1 MLKSV
6 ASLAILSLP
15 TQFES
20 VFAASTMLDQNSA
33 TLAGTTIAGIF
44 GVSLSA
50 YMFMRLRRAQ
60 RTLQLTKRRLGDVEY
75 QLNEAEAALQSE
87 SQILLTWNGDSQM
100 PDRML
105 GTLHGTVRVPE
116 TRDAIIK
123 FESWLEQDA
132 AKMLQ
137 AQLVQL
143 QKDGTAFNFG
153 IKTKLGDLLEVD
165 GRAAGTTLNLRFR
178 PLSGQRLESNE
189 TQYDAHKLAQQVE
202 RLSAILDVA
211 PFPIW
216 LASKDGQLT
225 WVNQSYVKA
234 TEATDSESVLRR
246 NVQLTKSEALDISK
260 AIPQDFLIGRAK
272 AVLGGQMRSFNIH
285 QAALENSNVGF
296 AIDVTPLE
304 ETEKD
309 LCRHEAAHAS
319 MLDKLSTAIAI
330 FGPDQRLNFFNQA
343 YLQLW
348 ELDEEFLRSNPSDGE
363 VLDRLRAGRLLPEQ
377 ANYREWRTKQL
388 KSYTTLDP
396 IEENWYLPDG
406 RSLRVITEQH
416 PLGGVTHL
424 YENLTKEFQLE
435 SRYNELF
442 EVQRETLDNLA
453 EAIALTGPDGR
464 LKLYNPA
471 FMRFWSLEP
480 AFLEKKPHVNELAQL
495 PSLSADSRSAWQDIK
510 FGVTGLEAN
519 RKAHEG
525 RVTQDARVL
534 RYRAVPLPDG
544 NALLTFTDV
553 SDAVKAEQALRDRAE
568 ALEAADRLKNSIL
581 SNVSYEVRTPLTSII
596 GFAETLEYGVA
607 GALTP
612 KQREYVHDIRQ
623 SSEDLK
629 SIINAIIDLSAIDA
643 GQMELKLARVNVS
656 HLLEMAAE
664 RFLPVLEKRHL
675 EINIEV
681 ADNLED
687 IIADQD
693 RVIQMLLH
701 LLSNAAG
708 FSAPDSQ
715 IKMGARRQNN
725 MIQIWV
731 ADSGRGIEPEFQQKV
746 FDRFQAKPLPGSHRG
761 PGLGLALVK
770 SFTEL
775 HGGKVSL
782 VSKMHQG
789 TTVICTLPIAGPNKA
804 ARFETTSAA

>member
-6 ASLAILSLP
+6 AIFAILMLPTPSNAASPIFDQTAAAVAASSLAGVFGLSL
-15 TQFES
+15 S
-20 VFAASTMLDQNSA
+20 V
-33 TLAGTTIAGIF
+33 
-44 GVSLSA
+44 
-50 YMFMRLRRAQ
+50 YMFLRLRRER

-87 SQILLTWNGDSQM
+87 SQILLTWNGNS
-100 PDRML
+100 PTPERML
-105 GTLHGTVRVPE
+105 GTLHGTVQIPE
-116 TRDAIIK
+116 TLSEILQ
-123 FESWLEQDA
+123 FEKWLEHDA
-132 AKMLQ
+132 AKILQ
-137 AQLVQL
+137 SQLALLHQN
-143 QKDGTAFNFG
+143 GTPFNFG

-165 GRAAGTTLNLRFR
+165 GRAAGTMINLRFR
-178 PLSGQRLESNE
+178 PLSGQRLETNE
-189 TQYDAHKLAQQVE
+189 SQYDAHKLAKQVE
-202 RLSAILDVA
+202 RLSAILDRA

-216 LASKDGQLT
+216 LTDKEGKLD
-225 WVNQSYVKA
+225 WVNQSYVRA
-234 TEATDSESVLRR
+234 TEAPDSESVLRR
-246 NVQLTKSEALDISK
+246 NLQLTKPDALDQSK
-260 AIPQDFLIGRAK
+260 ASSIDALVGRAR
-272 AVLGGQMRSFNIH
+272 AVLGGQMRAFNIH
-285 QAALENSNVGF
+285 RAALENGHAGF

-304 ETEKD
+304 ETEKN
-309 LCRHEAAHAS
+309 LSRHAEAHAS

-330 FGPDQRLNFFNQA
+330 FGPDQRLNFYNQA
-343 YLQLW
+343 YAQLW
-348 ELDEEFLRSNPSDGE
+348 ELDEPFLKSNPSDGE
-363 VLDRLRAGRLLPEQ
+363 ILDRLRSARHLPEQ
-377 ANYREWRTKQL
+377 ANYREWRAKRL
-388 KSYTTLDP
+388 KAYTTLEP
-396 IEENWYLPDG
+396 TEENWYLPDG

-424 YENLTKEFQLE
+424 FENLTKEFQLE

-471 FMRFWSLEP
+471 FTRFWSLEP
-480 AFLEKKPHVNELAQL
+480 AFLKKNPHVNELAQL
-495 PSLSADSRSAWQDIK
+495 SSLSPDSRAAWQDIK

-525 RVTQDARVL
+525 RVIQDARAL
-534 RYRAVPLPDG
+534 HYRAVPLPDG

-553 SDAVKAEQALRDRAE
+553 SDTVKAEQALRDRAE

-607 GALTP
+607 GPLNT
-612 KQREYVHDIRQ
+612 KQREYIHDIRK

-643 GQMELKLARVNVS
+643 GQMELKLAPVNVA
-656 HLLEMAAE
+656 HILEATAE

-675 EINIEV
+675 EISIEV
-681 ADNLED
+681 AANVGD
-687 IIADQD
+687 IVADHD
-693 RVIQMLLH
+693 RLQQMLLH

-708 FSAPDSQ
+708 FSVPASQ

-725 MIQIWV
+725 MVQIWV
-731 ADSGRGIEPEFQQKV
+731 ADSGRGIEPEFQHKV

-782 VSKMHQG
+782 VSKLHQG
-789 TTVICTLPIAGPNKA
+789 TTVICTLPIAGPNKSP
-804 ARFETTSAA
+804 RFESSTAA